1 MSNQSASEEICL
13 CDYSLFR
20 DSIWTCKVI
29 CTRNFDV
36 FSRFSA
42 AVLRAKIS
50 YNCNQQE
57 VRSHIAVDRTVHPT
71 KHIYPHK
78 HQDVLR
84 YPVQYIM
91 SNIDERCRSNCSNSS
106 TNYNIG
112 DHSYINSIRM
122 TRIVTPRTQ
131 PTTEILTMSP
141 LQQEKQRQEEG
152 MNTLIHKNRLISLLD
167 EALLITIPI
176 CAMSINSE
184 IKSSNGVA
192 PD

>member
-1 MSNQSASEEICL
+1 MDVQSHLYQKLRCVLAVFRRCSSCQNLIQLQPPRSEIT
-13 CDYSLFR
+13 YHR
-20 DSIWTCKVI
+20 
-29 CTRNFDV
+29 RPN
-36 FSRFSA
+36 
-42 AVLRAKIS
+42 LR
-50 YNCNQQE
+50 
-57 VRSHIAVDRTVHPT
+57 PT

-84 YPVQYIM
+84 YPIQYIM
-91 SNIDERCRSNCSNSS
+91 NNIDERSSSNCSNSS
-106 TNYNIG
+106 TNYNVG
-112 DHSYINSIRM
+112 DHSFINSIRM

-131 PTTEILTMSP
+131 PTTEIPTMSP